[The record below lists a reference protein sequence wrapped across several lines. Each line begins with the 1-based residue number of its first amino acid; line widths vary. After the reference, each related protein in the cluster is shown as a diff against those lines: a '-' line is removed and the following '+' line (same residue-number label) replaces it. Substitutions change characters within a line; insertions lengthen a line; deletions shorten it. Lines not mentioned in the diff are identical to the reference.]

1 MYVYIYTYIY
11 ILNILNKSGHKTN
24 PLGTPENNI
33 SHALTAKST
42 FALCLSLVR

>member
-1 MYVYIYTYIY
+1 MYIYIHIY

-33 SHALTAKST
+33 SYALTAKST